1 MSNRRLLIFDI
12 IGKIDKQKILKHFI
26 SFICYIC
33 ATIIS
38 ICLVD
43 SGIPVDLGNV
53 TFEITFK
60 DIPLI
65 LLTGLHGYFWG
76 ILLVYTIFIYKAISD
91 TRYLYMMFIFTA
103 TVFAIGY
110 MSSHRWFLKRT
121 VALIGALITAFN
133 LGPLWWF
140 LVCRIRN
147 IQLLRPMSET
157 YALYMIGALPEA
169 LISFALLHQI
179 FKYLPDFLKSK
190 IPYGVYYTNKDYQ
203 TIQKSTISTHL
214 TTLIALDCII
224 FSFGAAF
231 ASAFLIPS
239 IEPDVIVPSEKAG
252 AVSGI
257 LDVLDISSDRA
268 GYNDDDI
275 NNAELYDNGATFNL
289 SNVLEPTS
297 YNTFVYNRNGIA
309 YNIRLIMFIMNI
321 AIPTGIF
328 TNYFSQKRIAAPIVR
343 LTKATSDFVDD
354 SYDNEVTGSEI
365 RSDIKGEYD
374 HNIVEKVNAIHELNI
389 DTGNEVEG
397 LYHSIEK
404 TTEYLVNYVNSM
416 RQEQKLKEDLRVATQ
431 ANVAKNSFLSNMSHE
446 LRTPINVILGM
457 DEMILREYDND
468 ENLTLYALSI
478 QSSGRTLLSL
488 VNDILDF
495 SKIEA
500 GKMEIIPVE
509 YDIGSMIVDLYNMI
523 SIRAQEKHLDFI
535 IHVDPN
541 IPNTLYGDDIRIKQ
555 CIVNILTNAVKYTNE
570 GSVTLYIDYEEAD
583 TENITLKIRIKDTGI
598 GMKEEEMSRLYTP
611 FERMDEIKNRTVEG
625 TGLGISIVQNL
636 LRMMDSH
643 IEVSSQYGVGSE
655 FYFAIKQRVISNE
668 PVGDIAQSFKKN
680 VSSHKKYHTAFH
692 APDAKILVVDDTA
705 MNLTVIVGLLKDTQ
719 ITVDTASSGAQCL
732 EMAQKSPYDIIFIDH
747 RMPEMDGVETLHR
760 LRNMGERNL
769 SINAPCIALT
779 ANAIA
784 GAREEYL
791 EAGFSD
797 YLSKPVDT
805 LKLEKMLIDYLPA
818 KYVHMF
824 GTPEYAADIQD
835 MKKDPVKASD
845 TDETEYII
853 INGRKYPLKDLKSL
867 GASAGIDIEVA
878 IQNCG
883 SPDILLKVIKDFYS
897 SIKDKGKLIEEY
909 AKAKDYENYTIQ
921 VHSLKSSSR
930 LIGALKLSKDA
941 EYLEKCG
948 DEKNES
954 EIVAKTP
961 QLLALFYGYKDKLSP
976 ILNEENSD
984 NPDNNELPLISDKEL
999 KEYKDGIREL
1009 VEAFDFD
1016 SADAAIN
1023 ELYENYQIPEES
1035 KELLEKIRIMLQA
1048 VNRDG
1053 ILKILQK

>member
-1 MSNRRLLIFDI
+1 MSKKRLLIFDI
-12 IGKIDKQKILKHFI
+12 IGTVTRQKLLTFFI

-43 SGIPVDLGNV
+43 SGIPINLGQV

-110 MSSHRWFLKRT
+110 MSSHRWFLKRRL
-121 VALIGALITAFN
+121 ALIGALIIAFN

-140 LVCRIRN
+140 LVCRIRSF
-147 IQLLRPMSET
+147 QLLRPMSET
-157 YALYMIGALPEA
+157 YTLYMLGALPEA

-214 TTLIALDCII
+214 TTLIACDCII
-224 FSFGAAF
+224 FSIGAAF

-239 IEPDVIVPSEKAG
+239 IEPDVIIPSEKAG
-252 AVSGI
+252 HVSGI
-257 LDVLDISSDRA
+257 LDVLDFRSERA
-268 GYNDDDI
+268 GYKDEDI
-275 NNAELYDNGATFNL
+275 NSEEVYTNGVTFNL
-289 SNVLEPTS
+289 SNVLAPTT

-354 SYDNEVTGSEI
+354 SYDNEVAGSESG
-365 RSDIKGEYD
+365 SDNKSEYD
-374 HNIVEKVNAIHELNI
+374 QDIVDKVKAIHDLNI

-397 LYHSIEK
+397 LYHSIKK

-570 GSVTLYIDYEEAD
+570 GSVTLYMDYEEAGSD
-583 TENITLKIRIKDTGI
+583 SINLNIRIKDTGI

-643 IEVSSQYGVGSE
+643 IEVSSQYGIGSE
-655 FYFAIKQRVISNE
+655 FFFAIKQRVISNE

-680 VSSHKKYHTAFH
+680 VSSHKKYRTAFH

-732 EMAQKSPYDIIFIDH
+732 ELVQKTSYDIIFIDH
-747 RMPEMDGVETLHR
+747 RMPEMDGIETLHR
-760 LRNMGERNL
+760 LRTMGDSNL

-805 LKLEKMLIDYLPA
+805 IKLEKMLIDYLPE

-824 GTPEYAADIQD
+824 GTPEYAADIQKL
-835 MKKDPVKASD
+835 KKDPVKAS
-845 TDETEYII
+845 ELEAGEYVT
-853 INGRKYPLKDLKSL
+853 INGKKYPIKDLKSI
-867 GASAGIDIEVA
+867 GDSAGIDIEVA

-883 SPDILLKVIKDFYS
+883 SPDILLKVLKDFYS
-897 SIKDKGKLIEEY
+897 TIADKGKLIEEY
-909 AKAKDYENYTIQ
+909 AKNKDYENYTIQ

-954 EIVAKTP
+954 EIESKTP
-961 QLLALFYGYKDKLSP
+961 PLLALFYGYQEKLSP
-976 ILNEENSD
+976 MLSEEKAND
-984 NPDNNELPLISDKEL
+984 EGGIDLPVISEKEL
-999 KEYKDGIREL
+999 EEYKDGIREL

-1016 SADAAIN
+1016 SADAAIS
-1023 ELYENYQIPEES
+1023 ELYENYTIPDSS

-1053 ILKILQK
+1053 ILKLLQK